1 MDIKIWYIIN
11 YKPKMST
18 ELTFTDNIES
28 FKTEIL
34 QNNPGLVI
42 LKFSA
47 EWCGPCKQIAGHVD
61 ECVDTLPENVLFY
74 EIDIDKFIKVYGH
87 FLNKKMVRGIPAML
101 CWEKRNKTLIPDDS
115 MNSSSISEVNQFF
128 ERCIELLD

>member
-1 MDIKIWYIIN
+1 MATQI
-11 YKPKMST
+11 
-18 ELTFTDNIES
+18 TFIDNIES
-28 FKTEIL
+28 FKTDIL

-47 EWCGPCKQIAGHVD
+47 EWCGPCKQIASHVK
-61 ECVDTLPENVLFY
+61 ECVDTLPENVNFY
-74 EIDIDKFIKVYGH
+74 EIDIDKYIKVYGH

-115 MNSSSISEVNQFF
+115 VNDSSISEVNQFF
-128 ERCIELLD
+128 ERCIQLLD

>member
-1 MDIKIWYIIN
+1 MALQ
-11 YKPKMST
+11 P
-18 ELTFTDNIES
+18 TFVDNVDT
-28 FKTEIL
+28 FKSEIL

-47 EWCGPCKQIAGHVD
+47 EWCGPCKQIASHVH
-61 ECVDTLPENVLFY
+61 ECVETLPQNVFFY
-74 EIDIDKFIKVYGH
+74 EIDIDTYIKLYGH

-115 MNSSSISEVNQFF
+115 VNNSSISEINMFF
-128 ERCIELLD
+128 ERCIELLE